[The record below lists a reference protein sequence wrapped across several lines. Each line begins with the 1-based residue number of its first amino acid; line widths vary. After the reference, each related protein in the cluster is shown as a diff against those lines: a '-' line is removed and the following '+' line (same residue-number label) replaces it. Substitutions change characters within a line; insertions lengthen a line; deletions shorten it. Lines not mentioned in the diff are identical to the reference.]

1 MGDKQRLRLVVV
13 NEVIGQNTPE
23 WDALARHFDLLSV
36 SPDRLASAVS
46 PAAKGEPTPPTLI
59 LGDPQ
64 TWQNPAATPGTA
76 RDDYGAILDA
86 MTEGVCLCDTDGS
99 LLWGNP
105 HYLSMPEIVRRRV
118 ERGCADAARYYSQQA
133 PESLPRGKKL
143 EFQAGE
149 DGFYEMIVSPIMP
162 AAQPDAH
169 ADTATPGIAKLTAI
183 VWDNSYGQ
191 RLQQKLD
198 AIDRAGSELVRIEA
212 EAVSSLNAAQ
222 RLKLLEDKII
232 KYSRDLMHFDHFN
245 VFLLDR
251 KTKRLQ
257 PLMLVGM
264 PSKVATY
271 ELFASTTGNGICG
284 YVAATGKSYICHDV
298 QNDSRYLAGLDKAAS
313 SLSVPLRLQSQ
324 LIGVFNVESRRPG
337 SFSEDDRQFAEIFG
351 RYIALAL
358 NILDLLIVERCTTSG
373 TVAVNVIGEISQPL
387 TDIALEADRLQQTLA
402 DNPDALRHVERII
415 NLVETVKQN
424 AQEAAKGPRGILGI
438 QEAMESSEID
448 PLLEHKRVLV
458 ADDEPNILETI
469 DKVLTARGCRV
480 TICSNGSAAIE
491 ALEAAGDD
499 QYGLVLSDIS
509 MSDRNGYEVFA
520 AAKEVDPKLP
530 VILMTG
536 FGYDPHHSIVRAS
549 QEGLQCVLFKPFQ
562 VEHLLEEVSKALVER
577 KTPPSS
583 GKAGDGNTSAS

>member
-1 MGDKQRLRLVVV
+1 MGDEQRQRLVVV
-13 NEVIGQNTPE
+13 NDVVGQGTPE
-23 WDALARHFDLLSV
+23 WDALARHFDLVSV
-36 SPDRLASAVS
+36 SIDELASSEVVGS
-46 PAAKGEPTPPTLI
+46 SAALI
-59 LGDPQ
+59 LGDAQ
-64 TWQNPAATPGTA
+64 AWEGAGSHPGA
-76 RDDYGAILDA
+76 FDRDYGAILDVLA
-86 MTEGVCLCDTDGS
+86 QGVCLCGTDGE

-105 HYLSMPEIVRRRV
+105 HYLSLPDAVRDRV
-118 ERGCADAARYYSQQA
+118 EHGCADAARYYGQQA
-133 PESLPRGKKL
+133 PGTAPRARKL
-143 EFQAGE
+143 DFQAGE
-149 DGFYEMIVSPIMP
+149 DGYYEMIITPILAVSSLD
-162 AAQPDAH
+162 AAEQAGE
-169 ADTATPGIAKLTAI
+169 AQIAKLTAI
-183 VWDNSYGQ
+183 VWDNTYGH

-245 VFLLDR
+245 VFLLDS

-264 PSKVATY
+264 PSKIATY
-271 ELFASTTGNGICG
+271 ELYASTTGNGICG

-298 QNDSRYLAGLDKAAS
+298 QNDPRYLAGLEKAAS
-313 SLSVPLRLQSQ
+313 SLSVPLRLHSQ

-387 TDIALEADRLQQTLA
+387 TDISNEADRLHRLLA
-402 DNPDALRHVERII
+402 DNAEALRHIDRII
-415 NLVETVKQN
+415 NLMETVRQC

-438 QEAMESSEID
+438 QEAMRSSEID

-458 ADDEPNILETI
+458 ADDEPNILDTI
-469 DKVLTARGCRV
+469 DKVLTKRGCRV
-480 TICSNGSAAIE
+480 TRCDSGTAAIE
-491 ALEAAGDD
+491 SLHAAGDD
-499 QYGLVLSDIS
+499 RFGLVLSDIS

-536 FGYDPHHSIVRAS
+536 FGYDPHHSIVRAT

-562 VEHLLEEVSKALVER
+562 VEHLLEEVSKALAER
-577 KTPPSS
+577 NEPTSSAPSDC
-583 GKAGDGNTSAS
+583 AGSDE